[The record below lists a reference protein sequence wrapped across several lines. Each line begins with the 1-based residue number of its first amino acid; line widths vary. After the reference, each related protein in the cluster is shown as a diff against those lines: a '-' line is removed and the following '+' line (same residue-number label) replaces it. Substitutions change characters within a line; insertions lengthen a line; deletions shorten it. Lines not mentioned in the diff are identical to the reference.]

1 MYSIPERAKALLKR
15 DNTLKY
21 LKITILNTGNVIPY
35 SNIES
40 ESLEWRQSL
49 WDSDSFRFGGCISS
63 YLSFS
68 TLNYSTD
75 LVGKE
80 IKAEIV
86 VHNTNYGNL
95 RESSGGLVKDSN
107 NNLVNVSGAA
117 YTSAYSGSDIDAFIS
132 KMNVNSD
139 PPESIFDTYSIPLGI
154 FIVVENNLDANGV
167 VRTVVAYDKLYRFRN
182 MNIYNFYVNSL
193 SPDSI
198 WAQGIGTKLTLFDLL
213 QNVWYALTSE
223 NGTTASANIALNDII
238 SQNGSTIDM
247 SSTWIDYTASNPY
260 ITDKNDY
267 WNYEQYD
274 WDGISVLRDIFESA
288 FSFGIMDRNGNL
300 SVVMRYGA
308 SQTLN
313 GYGFKNTVETYTAQ
327 MIKYNTLLSGQA
339 IKPQQV
345 RLYETTYDNCAYL
358 GQIPICTVYP
368 NDKDGWNDTN
378 IPPKCYAMKRNT
390 AIRGMYGTNSSNE
403 SLTAQRNTIAQ
414 TGYNLLYNYFPYTNI
429 KATVVGLPYVDVGDF
444 IELKVGNE
452 TVKAIIQSRKLKGI
466 IGMTDTIETRF
477 PSEYEQLTYRNAFNN
492 PITSQNKF
500 RIESEAT

>member
-95 RESSGGLVKDSN
+95 RESSGGFVKDSN

-139 PPESIFDTYSIPLGI
+139 PSESIFDTYSIPLGI

-182 MNIYNFYVNSL
+182 MNIYNYYVNAL
-193 SPDSI
+193 SPDGP
-198 WAQGIGTKLTLFDLL
+198 WYQGTGTKLLLINLL
-213 QNVWYALTSE
+213 QQAWYALTSE
-223 NGTTASANIALNDII
+223 NGTIASANIALNDIT

-247 SSTWIDYTASNPY
+247 SSIWIDYTVSNPY
-260 ITDKNDY
+260 ITDENEY
-267 WNYEQYD
+267 WNYQQYD

-300 SVVMRYGA
+300 SVVMRNNA
-308 SQTLN
+308 SQMSN
-313 GYGFKNTVETYTAQ
+313 GYGFKDTVETYTTG
-327 MIKYNTLLSGQA
+327 MIKCNTLLSGQA

-345 RLYETTYDNCAYL
+345 RLYETTYDSCAYL

-368 NDKDGWNDTN
+368 NDNNGFNQTV
-378 IPPKCYAMKRNT
+378 IPPRCYAMKRNT
-390 AIRGMYGTNSSNE
+390 AIRGMYGTNNSGT
-403 SLTAQRNTIAQ
+403 SLTPQRNAIAQ

-429 KATVVGLPYVDVGDF
+429 KATVIGLPYVDVGDF
-444 IELKVGNE
+444 VELKVGNE
-452 TVKAIIQSRKLKGI
+452 SVRAIIQSRRLKGI

-492 PITSQNKF
+492 PVTFSNSGT
-500 RIESEAT
+500 ESEG